1 MLSGLKQWNKQLL
14 PLFLGLVFVESM
26 FTRQGLNY
34 EEEMLAV
41 VAANVVVGFVG
52 WVGGGWQLGFDG

>member
-1 MLSGLKQWNKQLL
+1 MEQTTFASV
-14 PLFLGLVFVESM
+14 LGPSLRGIHVHK
-26 FTRQGLNY
+26 TRLRLNY